1 MTPEELLSTAL
12 RHHQAG
18 QLDAAEP
25 VYRRLLDMVPG
36 HADARHL
43 LGVLM
48 HQRGRHEDAAALIDE
63 AIRIEGGIPDY
74 HSNLGLVLAALGRP
88 EDAAASHRR
97 ALALR
102 ADYVEAHFNLGLV
115 LAGLGRS
122 REAAA
127 HYTEAARLRPG
138 FAEAH
143 LNLGAALQDLGCP
156 DEALAAHTRAAELL
170 PADPRPWSNM
180 AVTLRHLGRAAE
192 ATAALR
198 QAMARGGGA
207 DAASL
212 KALGGVLHA
221 EGRLIEAADTYAEA
235 LRLDGQDPELLN
247 NFGLLL
253 RDIGQPEDAATCFEA
268 AFALRPDFAEAYDNL
283 GSLRAAQGRFADAE
297 ACHRAA
303 LARRGELAAAWNN
316 LGNAVK
322 AQGRP
327 DEALAAWRR
336 AVVLE
341 PGRAEVYSNLGNGL
355 REWERFAEAGRC
367 HRRALLLMP
376 GHAAANNNYG
386 HALQGQ
392 VRHTEAAGWFRR
404 ALALNPAYAEALSN
418 LGLALQRVGDGI
430 AAETAYGRALVLQPD
445 LALAHFNRALLRLED
460 GDLTE
465 GWPGY
470 GWRFASGQ
478 VGAGRQ
484 PPVPGWRGET
494 LTGKRL
500 LVWGEQ
506 GVGDTIL
513 FASMLED
520 VIARARAVV
529 IEVDRRLVPL
539 FARSFPRAT
548 VREPSAFADCDVH
561 VPMGS
566 LARVFRPALA
576 AFPARPGW
584 LTPDSAHVTLW
595 RDRLAAL
602 GPGLKVGIGWRS
614 QFITEERRGAYT
626 ILDQWGPLFAVPG
639 VVFVNLQYGDCAAE
653 LNAAEARF
661 GVRIHRWNDLDLKDD
676 FDGTAG
682 LIAGLDLVVSP
693 AMSVGELAGAL
704 GVPVWRFGHRD
715 WTQLGASARPWFPT
729 QRLFQPRAGETLGD
743 VLARMAWAL
752 SLSLAERDRTRATEE
767 PLERLLAQ
775 GLQHHQAGDLAA
787 AEGVYRRILGQ
798 APQHPDALHLL
809 GVLAHQIGRHDA
821 AAELIGRAL
830 AQREVAEYHGN
841 YGSVLQALGR
851 VEEAVA
857 HYQRALALRP
867 DYPDALNSLG
877 SALQSLGRLTE
888 AEERY
893 AEALAR
899 RPDFPEALGN
909 LGTVLHAL
917 GRFDEALGC
926 LTGAV
931 ARDRGS
937 ADACMG
943 LGALLSDLGR
953 HAEAEEQYRAAV
965 ALAAVDPEAHAGLGK
980 VLFQRGHA
988 AEAAASLERAVELG
1002 GRRAAI
1008 FDLLGAA
1015 RRLAGD
1021 PTSAERWHRLA
1032 LQAEPTRAGACTNL
1046 GLALGAQ
1053 GRYAQAEACHQRALA
1068 LAPAN
1073 VEALNNLGVALQN
1086 RKRLADAVVCHRRAT
1101 RLRPMLAETWG
1112 NLGAALLRQRQHEGA
1127 VAACGRALLLKPELA
1142 DAWTT
1147 RGAASKALHR
1157 FGVAIRDHRQ
1167 ALRIAPTHATAW
1179 SNLGTALA
1187 GEARWDEAATAQ
1199 HRALALAPDLADAYL
1214 NLGHAE
1220 QVQGRALAAE
1230 RHAERALALDPT
1242 QPNAHVNR
1250 GLLRL
1255 ARGDLDR
1262 GWADYALRF
1271 AAEEVGPQRAFP
1283 VPEWRGEELSG
1294 KAILVW
1300 AEQGLGD
1307 EIMFGTVLTDVLK
1320 GAGRLIVECDSR
1332 LVSMFARA
1340 LPGATIRTQT
1350 AFPSDCDLHAP
1361 MGEVARLLRRRIG
1374 DFPVRRAYLTPDVA
1388 LARQWRERLAAI
1400 GPGLTVGIGWRSGLI
1415 TAERSGA
1422 YTRLDQWGPVFT
1434 VPGLRFVNL
1443 QYDKCAAE
1451 IDEAERRFGVTIH
1464 RWSDLDL
1471 KNDLEGVAALMAGL
1485 DLVLAAPTA
1494 VGELAAALGT
1504 PVWRIGRPGD
1514 WSKLGTAVRPWFSAM
1529 RLSEPGPAGT
1539 IDSALVCAAQRLERL
1554 VAASYPG
1561 N

>member
-48 HQRGRHEDAAALIDE
+48 HQRGRHEEAAALIDE

-127 HYTEAARLRPG
+127 HYGEAARLRPG

-283 GSLRAAQGRFADAE
+283 GSLKAAQGRFADAE

-322 AQGRP
+322 ALGRP
-327 DEALAAWRR
+327 DEALAAWRT

-355 REWERFAEAGRC
+355 REWERFAEVGRC
-367 HRRALLLMP
+367 HRRALLLTP

-392 VRHTEAAGWFRR
+392 VRHAEAARWFRR
-404 ALALNPAYAEALSN
+404 ALALNPVYAEALSN
-418 LGLALQRVGDGI
+418 LGLALQRLGDGI

-445 LALAHFNRALLRLED
+445 LALAHFNRALLRLEG

-484 PPVPGWRGET
+484 PPVPAWRGET

-506 GVGDTIL
+506 GVGDTML
-513 FASMLED
+513 FASMLDD

-539 FARSFPRAT
+539 FARSFPKAT
-548 VREPSAFADCDVH
+548 VREPAAFVDCDVH

-566 LARVFRPALA
+566 LARVFRPAVA

-584 LTPDSAHVTLW
+584 LTPDPAHVALW

-614 QFITEERRGAYT
+614 QFITEERRAAYT
-626 ILDQWGPLFAVPG
+626 TLDQWGPLFAVPG

-661 GVRIHRWNDLDLKDD
+661 GVRIHRWDDLDLKDD

-682 LIAGLDLVVSP
+682 LIAGLDLVISP

-704 GVPVWRFGHRD
+704 AVPVWRFGHRD
-715 WTQLGASARPWFPT
+715 WTQLGTSARPWFPT

-743 VLARMAWAL
+743 VLARMALVL
-752 SLSLAERDRTRATEE
+752 SPPASQGREDKELG
-767 PLERLLAQ
+767 PLLAQ
-775 GLQHHQAGDLAA
+775 GLKHHQGGDLTA
-787 AEGVYRRILGQ
+787 AEGIYRRILDWDLE
-798 APQHPDALHLL
+798 HPDALHLL

-821 AAELIGRAL
+821 AAELIRRAL
-830 AQREVAEYHGN
+830 ARREVAEYHGN

-851 VEEAVA
+851 TEEAIA
-857 HYQRALALRP
+857 HYGRALALRP
-867 DYPDALNSLG
+867 DHPDVLNSLG
-877 SALQSLGRLTE
+877 SVLQSLGQLGE
-888 AEERY
+888 AEARY
-893 AEALAR
+893 RDALAR
-899 RPDFPEALGN
+899 RPGFPEALGN

-917 GRFDEALGC
+917 GRFDEALTC
-926 LTGAV
+926 LSEAV
-931 ARDRGS
+931 ARDRES
-937 ADACMG
+937 PDARMG
-943 LGALLSDLGR
+943 LGALLFDLGR
-953 HAEAEEQYRAAV
+953 LAEAEEQYRNAV
-965 ALAAVDPEAHAGLGK
+965 ALDAHDPEAHAGLGK
-980 VLFQRGHA
+980 VLFQQGRP
-988 AEAAASLERAVELG
+988 AEAAASLEHAVALG
-1002 GRRAAI
+1002 GRRAATL
-1008 FDLLGAA
+1008 DLLGAA
-1015 RRLAGD
+1015 RRLTGD
-1021 PTSAERWHRLA
+1021 PAGAERWHRLA
-1032 LQAEPTRAGACTNL
+1032 LQAEPTRAGAHTNL

-1053 GRYAQAEACHQRALA
+1053 GRFVPASACHRRALA
-1068 LAPAN
+1068 LAPASA
-1073 VEALNNLGVALQN
+1073 ETLNNLGVALQN
-1086 RKRLADAVVCHRRAT
+1086 SGALAEAVFCHRRAG
-1101 RLRPMLAETWG
+1101 RVRPTLAETWS
-1112 NLGAALLRQRQHEGA
+1112 NLGAALLRLKRHDGT
-1127 VAACGRALLLKPELA
+1127 VAACGAALLLKPDLA

-1147 RGAASKALHR
+1147 RGAALKALR
-1157 FGVAIRDHRQ
+1157 QFGEAIHDHRR
-1167 ALRIAPTHATAW
+1167 ALCIAPTHAKAW

-1187 GEARWDEAATAQ
+1187 GEARWDEAVAAQ
-1199 HRALALAPDLADAYL
+1199 HRALALAPGFADAHL

-1220 QVQGRALAAE
+1220 QVQGRAAVAE
-1230 RHAERALALDPT
+1230 VNAERALALDPM
-1242 QPNAHVNR
+1242 QSKARVNR
-1250 GLLRL
+1250 ALLRL
-1255 ARGDLDR
+1255 ARGDLER

-1271 AAEEVGPQRAFP
+1271 VAGEAGPQRTFP
-1283 VPEWRGEELSG
+1283 VPEWRGEDLTG
-1294 KAILVW
+1294 KTLLVW

-1307 EIMFGTVLTDVLK
+1307 EIMFGSILPDLLT
-1320 GAGRLIVECDSR
+1320 AGVRLIVECDRR
-1332 LVSMFARA
+1332 LVPMFARS
-1340 LPGATIRTQT
+1340 LPGAVVRTQT
-1350 AFPSDCDLHAP
+1350 PFPTDCDRHAP
-1361 MGEVARLLRRRIG
+1361 MGLAASLLRCRLG
-1374 DFPVRRAYLTPDVA
+1374 DFPTRMAYLTPDPDRA
-1388 LARQWRERLAAI
+1388 ARWRERLV
-1400 GPGLTVGIGWRSGLI
+1400 GLGSGLTVGIAWRSGLI
-1415 TAERSGA
+1415 TAERAGA
-1422 YTRLDQWGPVFT
+1422 YSRLEQWEPVFRT
-1434 VPGLRFVNL
+1434 PGLNLVNL
-1443 QYDKCAAE
+1443 QYGDCAGEIAAAE
-1451 IDEAERRFGVTIH
+1451 RCFGATIH
-1464 RWSDLDL
+1464 RWDDLDL
-1471 KNDLEGVAALMAGL
+1471 KDDLEDVAALLAGL

-1504 PVWRIGRPGD
+1504 PVWRIGGVGD
-1514 WSKLGTAVRPWFSAM
+1514 WSRLGTAVRPWFPSM
-1529 RLSEPGPAGT
+1529 RLSVPGTGEDLADALGRAARQIVRLAGG
-1539 IDSALVCAAQRLERL
+1539 DS
-1554 VAASYPG
+1554 PG